1 MGNVLDLKA
10 LLAKIL
16 QYLHASSVVGE
27 IKTYAGVTVPNG
39 WLVCDG
45 SAISRT
51 DYPLLFDAI
60 GTLWGSGDGSTTF
73 NLPNLVG
80 RVPVGYDSSQT
91 EFDTVGETGGNST
104 HNHTT
109 ANHTLTESQIPSH
122 NHPIASNGVG
132 MWIPNEGSNSR
143 SRVASSSSGSIYCTS
158 LSAANKYT
166 WQTTTA
172 ARGSGG
178 AHNHGNTSNASNLQP
193 YAVVKYIICAI

>member
-1 MGNVLDLKA
+1 MLDLKA

-60 GTLWGSGDGSTTF
+60 GTLWGAGDGSTTF
-73 NLPNLVG
+73 NLPNLKG
-80 RVPVGYDSSQT
+80 KVPVGYDSSQT

-132 MWIPNEGSNSR
+132 MWIPNAGTSSR

-158 LSAANKYT
+158 MSAASGYT

-178 AHNHGNTSNASNLQP
+178 AHNHGNTGNASNLQP
-193 YAVVKYIICAI
+193 YVVVKYIICAI